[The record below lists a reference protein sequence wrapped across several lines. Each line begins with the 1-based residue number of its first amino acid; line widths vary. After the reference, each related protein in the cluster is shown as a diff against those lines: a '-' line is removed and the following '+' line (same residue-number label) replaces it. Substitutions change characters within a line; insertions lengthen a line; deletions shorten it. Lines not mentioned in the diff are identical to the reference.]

1 MIAEVR
7 QVDKRL
13 ATIAASMTDAR
24 HLAFVEPVLEQTATS
39 LTDIDGIGPVLA
51 SRLIGRTRRASRFPE
66 SAYASYTGAAPVEVA
81 SGPRARHRLSRSGDR
96 QLN

>member
-1 MIAEVR
+1 VR

-51 SRLIGRTRRASRFPE
+51 SRLIGRTRRASRFPDE